1 MRGYPLAASLDSAV
15 SRARALLPQLRRRPR
30 PADADMFGRI
40 RRRLTWWYS
49 LVLLVAFVLCGTVLY
64 VVVDNQLFSPVKG
77 QLSAVANSDLAS
89 KPCLSLFDSGPRIL
103 TSTVFGGTFYIAC
116 YDSTGAPLQSAVP
129 NPDIPVAF
137 YSQTLAKRALQ
148 SSSGFAFDVVDS
160 SGIGPIERYAT
171 AITDQAGNAQ
181 VIVEAGTPI
190 GREIQVLHGFFVL
203 LLAVG
208 GLALFIA
215 VLGGLFLARRAL
227 APARLAF
234 ARQQSFIADASHEL
248 RTPLTL
254 LRADAEVLLRG
265 NDRLTPDDR
274 LLLEDI
280 VTETAHMTALAGTML
295 TLARLDAG
303 RLHLERDVVDLAA
316 VATRVAHRAGAL
328 AREKG
333 VAIQVEGIA
342 PLLVIGDH
350 LLLEQ
355 VTLIL
360 VDNAIK
366 YNHPDGQVIL
376 RTSSGGTEAILEV
389 CDTGIGIAQ
398 EHLPHLGERFYRVDK
413 ARSREAGGAGLGLSI
428 ARGVASAHGGALTL
442 SSTPGAGTVAR
453 LSVPATG
460 EGRRATGDR

>member
-1 MRGYPLAASLDSAV
+1 MRGYPLAASLDSAL
-15 SRARALLPQLRRRPR
+15 SRARALLPWLRRGPR
-30 PADADMFGRI
+30 SAREDLFARI
-40 RRRLTWWYS
+40 QRRFIWWYS
-49 LVLLVAFVLCGTVLY
+49 FILLGALALCGVALY
-64 VVVDNQLFSPVKG
+64 VALNKALLDPIPDQLAAVYKLSGNVCLRYDNGPKQYISFGSTFYLV
-77 QLSAVANSDLAS
+77 
-89 KPCLSLFDSGPRIL
+89 CFDSSGTLQQPPFGDSNVPTNI
-103 TSTVFGGTFYIAC
+103 TSVT
-116 YDSTGAPLQSAVP
+116 AV
-129 NPDIPVAF
+129 
-137 YSQTLAKRALQ
+137 KHALQ
-148 SSSGFAFDVVDS
+148 SSPTPIIDTANVPGT
-160 SGIGPIERYAT
+160 GPVERYTMTVQDLLGNT
-171 AITDQAGNAQ
+171 AVVQ
-181 VIVEAGTPI
+181 IVTPI
-190 GREIQVLHGFFVL
+190 SQELNVLQLFLTL
-203 LLAVG
+203 LLGVG
-208 GLALFIA
+208 LLALLAA